1 MTKLESE
8 AGFDAKFLQE
18 WIMETGSLMILRGEE
33 TRQTFLK
40 QSLHRL
46 LWRKFPIIGLT
57 SLLSSL
63 LTIYIHISTVQM
75 APYATVG
82 ALDTLLLFH
91 YSFLSLPLEL
101 LGDNIVL
108 QITKRLVHEH
118 KDIEDVHRFYS
129 LSIFITL
136 YYALVMFIAGLLFEQ
151 VYITP
156 YFRSKYESSFKDLS
170 IYLAIAPFVSPFLHL
185 SNALLE
191 RMGFF
196 FVITIQRLISYV
208 ATAVLLSLGYL
219 FPLLY
224 NTLVDNSDD
233 VQSSVLVIMPKY
245 FSNSVFL
252 YPIII
257 AILTPDLIFLCL
269 NVLRMFSYGSYK
281 ECYNHRFSVELNSA
295 IASPQEQ
302 PSLYNF
308 QSTSTAGN
316 IHSAAAS
323 EKFTTFSLIKKYNV
337 KALTPQETTSHIKV
351 LRAFQRSTILT
362 RRPYSDTLY
371 QHDLPFLLMFRY
383 GKLFPKNTRLLITL
397 MIDLF
402 YRWISALSHIG
413 LALFIIVFLY
423 INIIDINLFL
433 LNINICGVYIFVR
446 RTLLSLTSPISHIFK
461 QIYFFNSR
469 DKHYRRIAIAFY
481 YYLFIALTFSSLLGA
496 IFYFLLSPQFTKYY
510 LELGLRLTK
519 SELLDNITILR
530 LEVLLSPLLSLFYMI
545 DTFLEQRG
553 RMLIGSTV
561 KFISLTA
568 GCVALVYIWKLQKQF
583 SDFSYPLLIADI
595 ILCICGVILLPLVIF
610 ELQLLIFE
618 TRVES
623 RRLK

>member
-1 MTKLESE
+1 MAKLESG

-46 LWRKFPIIGLT
+46 LWYKFPILGLT

-63 LTIYIHISTVQM
+63 LTIYVHISTVQM

-91 YSFLSLPLEL
+91 YSFLTLPLEL

-108 QITKRLVHEH
+108 QITEGLMHEH
-118 KDIEDVHRFYS
+118 NDIEDVHRFYS
-129 LSIFITL
+129 LSIFMTL
-136 YYALVMFIAGLLFEQ
+136 YYSLVMFIVGLLFKQ

-156 YFRSKYESSFKDLS
+156 YFRSKYEYSFKDLS
-170 IYLAIAPFVSPFLHL
+170 IYLTIAPFVSPFLHL

-191 RMGFF
+191 RTGFF
-196 FVITIQRLISYV
+196 FVITIQRLISYFG
-208 ATAVLLSLGYL
+208 TAVLLSLGYL

-224 NTLVDNSDD
+224 STLIDDSSDD
-233 VQSSVLVIMPKY
+233 QHSLLTIVPKY
-245 FSNSVFL
+245 FSGSVFL

-257 AILTPDLIFLCL
+257 AILIPDSIFLCL
-269 NVLRMFSYGSYK
+269 NVLRMFSYESYK
-281 ECYNHRFSVELNSA
+281 ECYNHRFPIELNTV
-295 IASPQEQ
+295 ITPPQEQ
-302 PSLYNF
+302 HFPYDLQF
-308 QSTSTAGN
+308 ASTSGSF
-316 IHSAAAS
+316 HSAAS
-323 EKFTTFSLIKKYNV
+323 EKLTTVSLIRKHDV
-337 KALTPQETTSHIKV
+337 AALPSQETASHLQV

-362 RRPYSDTLY
+362 RRPYSDTPY

-383 GKLFPKNTRLLITL
+383 GKLFPKNTKLLITL

-402 YRWISALSHIG
+402 YRWLSRLGHVG

-423 INIIDINLFL
+423 INIKDINLFL
-433 LNINICGVYIFVR
+433 LNINICGVYVFVR
-446 RTLLSLTSPISHIFK
+446 QALLSLTIPISYIFK

-469 DKHYRRIAIAFY
+469 DKHYRKIAIAFY
-481 YYLFIALTFSSLLGA
+481 YYLFIALTISSLLGA
-496 IFYFLLSPQFTKYY
+496 IFYLLLSPQFTKYY
-510 LELGLRLTK
+510 LELGLQLTK
-519 SELLDNITILR
+519 SELSDNTTILR
-530 LEVLLSPLLSLFYMI
+530 LEALLSPLLSLFYMV
-545 DTFLEQRG
+545 DAFLEQRG
-553 RMLIGSTV
+553 RILIGSTV

-568 GCVALVYIWKLQKQF
+568 GCVALVYIWELQKQF

-595 ILCICGVILLPLVIF
+595 ILCICGVVLLPLVIF